1 MGVRDN
7 HDGTTPR
14 AHLHHQRQL
23 KSIMSAVRLSD
34 SERAYIAD
42 GVAQGIRNDGR
53 GAAEHRPLRVAL
65 GCVPQACGSAEC
77 IIQGAGATRSTR
89 AVCAIR
95 ADIAQP
101 SALRPGCG
109 MVSVRVDASGVVS
122 GRDWVGGG
130 KDGENLGATYAK
142 VLERVILGVDGDG
155 PAVAGASG
163 NGMMSSVSSSVTSTA
178 AIDLESLCIQPGKAC
193 WLLAVDVVAASDRG
207 SMIDAMSIAVRA
219 ALADAKIPKVTIG
232 AVGDDAGDEVG
243 ELEVDDD
250 PDACSR
256 IDVSRLGVV
265 VTTSKIGRHGVIDAT
280 EDEEACAESTMSVAV
295 DREGLICGEFSSG
308 VEGLDRGTATA
319 MRTLARKV
327 GVELIEKM
335 DAYLAT
341 AMANTQRRVN
351 GDEDEDEDDEDDED
365 ARVMVVPLPELDE

>member
-1 MGVRDN
+1 
-7 HDGTTPR
+7 
-14 AHLHHQRQL
+14 
-23 KSIMSAVRLSD
+23 MSACAVRLSD

-42 GVAQGIRNDGR
+42 GVAQNIRNDGR
-53 GAAEHRPLRVAL
+53 ASGEHRPLRVAL

-95 ADIAQP
+95 ADIATP
-101 SALRPGCG
+101 SAERPRCG
-109 MVSVRVDASGVVS
+109 RVSVRVDASGVVR
-122 GRDWVGGG
+122 GGDWVGGG
-130 KDGENLGATYAK
+130 KDGENLGAAYAK

-155 PAVAGASG
+155 GARAGTSG
-163 NGMMSSVSSSVTSTA
+163 DASSSAASTA
-178 AIDLESLCIQPGKAC
+178 AIDLESLCIQPGKAA

-219 ALADAKIPKVTIG
+219 AFADAKIPRVTIG
-232 AVGDDAGDEVG
+232 AVGDDAGDDEVG

-280 EDEEACAESTMSVAV
+280 EDEEACAENSISVAV
-295 DREGLICGEFSSG
+295 DREGFICGEFSSG
-308 VEGLDRGTATA
+308 VESLDRGTATA

-341 AMANTQRRVN
+341 AIADSQN
-351 GDEDEDEDDEDDED
+351 GDDVANDDEDDED
-365 ARVMVVPLPELDE
+365 ARVMVVPLPEAGEF

>member
-1 MGVRDN
+1 
-7 HDGTTPR
+7 
-14 AHLHHQRQL
+14 
-23 KSIMSAVRLSD
+23 
-34 SERAYIAD
+34 
-42 GVAQGIRNDGR
+42 
-53 GAAEHRPLRVAL
+53 
-65 GCVPQACGSAEC
+65 
-77 IIQGAGATRSTR
+77 
-89 AVCAIR
+89 
-95 ADIAQP
+95 
-101 SALRPGCG
+101 
-109 MVSVRVDASGVVS
+109 
-122 GRDWVGGG
+122 
-130 KDGENLGATYAK
+130 
-142 VLERVILGVDGDG
+142 
-155 PAVAGASG
+155 
-163 NGMMSSVSSSVTSTA
+163 MMSSVSSSVTSTA

-341 AMANTQRRVN
+341 AMANTQGRVN